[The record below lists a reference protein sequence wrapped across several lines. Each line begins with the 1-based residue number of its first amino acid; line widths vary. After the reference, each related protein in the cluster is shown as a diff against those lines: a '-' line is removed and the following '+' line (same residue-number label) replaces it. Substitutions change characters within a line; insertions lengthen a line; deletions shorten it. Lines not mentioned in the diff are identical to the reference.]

1 VWVRK
6 FPHRPPSPVPASHT
20 EAPPP
25 QVFSDLAE
33 IVESQGES
41 VNVIESDIEA
51 AHSNTTQGMTQLEKA
66 TKHQKSG
73 FRCCLIALV
82 AIACVMVIVVVA
94 MVVGAQVA
102 L

>member
-1 VWVRK
+1 MWVRK

-20 EAPPP
+20 EPPPP